1 MCGILGTTRTN
12 PGTTFPEALDRIQ
25 HRGPDGSGT
34 LEDSLV
40 TLGHVRLSIIDL
52 ETGAQPM
59 ESACGNLVVTFNGEI
74 YNYRELRFELEG
86 QGRVFRTSSDTEVL
100 LHGYAEWG
108 TDILSRLRGMFG
120 FGLADLR
127 RRRLLLARDPLGIK
141 PLVYSWCGG
150 AFSFCSEIQG
160 LLAFPWVRKEVAPN
174 TRAIIDCLD
183 FGYSSSPQSA
193 YVGIEKLPPGHSLI
207 VDLDSPGEPRIPTKF
222 WSFAFEPDE
231 SISDEECAELV
242 DETLRESVKAHLVSD
257 VPFGAFLSGGLDST
271 LVTSYMAELLEEPA
285 TTFSIGFRSEQH
297 DETGYARLAA
307 DVFGTEHHERIL
319 DEESLDLV
327 PELVRHYGEPFSD
340 PSAVPTWHV
349 SRLAREH
356 VPMVLTGDGGDEWFA
371 GYTGRY
377 GEWLESL
384 DPARHPRAL
393 RAPWKNLIRG
403 LFSACFP
410 ERFPQDPEFPPRASA
425 GLLADQSRYFSRG
438 RIGRLLER
446 EILAESDPVPNGF
459 VRAFEES
466 RGTANLSRAQYAD
479 IGTYLPEDI
488 LCKVDI
494 ASMMHGLET
503 RTPLVDIR
511 VAEMAARI
519 PWERLFGRDEGESE
533 WSGKRPF
540 RAILGKHFDSS
551 FLDRRKMGFS
561 IPQEKWLFDSA
572 KGREIVDS
580 MLLGSG
586 SPLRGWVRQKE
597 MKRIVD
603 ERQSWQAW
611 HLLILA
617 EWLKQSGF

>member
-12 PGTTFPEALDRIQ
+12 SETAFPDALERIR
-25 HRGPDGSGT
+25 HRGPDGIGT
-34 LEDSLV
+34 FRDSRIV
-40 TLGHVRLSIIDL
+40 LGHARLSIIDL

-59 ESACGNLVVTFNGEI
+59 ESACGNFVVTFNGEI
-74 YNYRELRFELEG
+74 YNYRELRSELEG
-86 QGRVFRTSSDTEVL
+86 KGRVFRTSSDTEVL

-108 TDILSRLRGMFG
+108 NDILSRLRGMFG
-120 FGLADLR
+120 FALADLR
-127 RRRLLLARDPLGIK
+127 QRRLLLARDPLGIK

-150 AFSFCSEIQG
+150 EFSFCSEIHG
-160 LLAFPWVRKEVAPN
+160 LLAFPWVRTELTPN
-174 TRAIIDCLD
+174 IRAIVDCLD
-183 FGYSSSPQSA
+183 FGYAASPQSA
-193 YVGIEKLPPGHSLI
+193 FRGIEKLPPGHALV
-207 VDLDSPGEPRIPTKF
+207 VDLDSPKKRRDPIRF
-222 WSFAFEPDE
+222 WSFTFEPDE
-231 SISDEECAELV
+231 SITHEECAELV
-242 DETLRESVKAHLVSD
+242 DESLRESVKAHLVSD

-271 LVTSYMAELLEEPA
+271 LVTSYMAEILDEPVK
-285 TTFSIGFRSEQH
+285 TFSIGFRSEQH
-297 DETGYARLAA
+297 DETEYARRVAES
-307 DVFGTEHHERIL
+307 FRTEHHQRIL

-349 SRLAREH
+349 SKLAREH

-384 DPARHPRAL
+384 DPTSHPRAL
-393 RAPWKNLIRG
+393 RPQWKNLLRG

-410 ERFPQDPEFPPRASA
+410 ERFPQDPAFPPRPSA

-438 RIGRLLER
+438 RIGRLLEP
-446 EILAESDPVPNGF
+446 EIFAGSDPVPDGF

-466 RGTANLSRAQYAD
+466 RGAAELSRAQFVD
-479 IGTYLPEDI
+479 IGNYLPDDI

-519 PWERLFGRDEGESE
+519 PWNRLFERNENREG
-533 WSGKRPF
+533 WVGKRPF
-540 RAILGKHFDSS
+540 RAILGRHFDSS
-551 FLDRRKMGFS
+551 FLDRKKMGFS
-561 IPQEKWLFDSA
+561 IPQEKWLFDSS
-572 KGREIVDS
+572 KGRAIMDS
-580 MLLGSG
+580 MLLGADA
-586 SPLRGWVRQKE
+586 PVRGWVRQKE
-597 MKRIVD
+597 MKQIVG